1 MSACLSV
8 RACACACVCVRV
20 CVAQL
25 LPASVCVC
33 VRVRGGKVI
42 CFLGQVFATPEIVNN
57 KQQNE
62 RDSKQTVILP
72 SGNTAHLLPSTHTTR
87 SFSRSHVQNGG
98 RPAKGSNNKNSK
110 RSAKE
115 QVQIEFDI
123 ECVAPTGGCLTQ
135 LVDRS
140 VRVSCLPFS
149 FDFHCEFVQ
158 CCQLSQLSGHVF
170 AAAAS

>member
-1 MSACLSV
+1 MLAS
-8 RACACACVCVRV
+8 VCVRV
-20 CVAQL
+20 RVPVPVIVCVWRSFCL
-25 LPASVCVC
+25 RVCVC

-62 RDSKQTVILP
+62 RDRKQTVILP

-110 RSAKE
+110 SSSSAKE

-140 VRVSCLPFS
+140 VRVSCLQFS

>member
-1 MSACLSV
+1 M
-8 RACACACVCVRV
+8 CVRV
-20 CVAQL
+20 RVPVAVIVCVWRSFCL
-25 LPASVCVC
+25 RVCVC

-98 RPAKGSNNKNSK
+98 RPAKGSNNMNSK
-110 RSAKE
+110 SSSSAKE

-140 VRVSCLPFS
+140 VRVSCLQFS